1 MRPGRRMLTRWAIL
15 AAMLAGCA
23 GAPTTTRLPLV
34 EKVAGPPAGVRM
46 LLDAEEAMRITR
58 VGVMDPASP
67 SGLTDRFRYRA
78 ALGDYIEYVL
88 RAYGLCPRGYANPE
102 TAPAQKPFDTVVT
115 VECLPS

>member
-1 MRPGRRMLTRWAIL
+1 MLTRWAIL
-15 AAMLAGCA
+15 AAVLAGCA
-23 GAPTTTRLPLV
+23 SAPAPRLPPV

-102 TAPAQKPFDTVVT
+102 VAPAQKPFDTLIT